1 MADDSLHPLLATQRQ
16 RSLIL
21 RVIRFVFFIIIVTV
35 ALVTLFNEAGP
46 PGTETGISLEVPW
59 WLPVIIAVGLFAV
72 ALLIDLAT
80 PNKKIST
87 ISGVFLGLFAG
98 LLATV
103 ALSLLLD
110 LVLGAWL
117 PANIVVNFKAFTG
130 LIKLLIGISLCYLGI
145 VTVLQ
150 TQDEFRLVIPYVE
163 FSKQIRGV
171 KPLLVD
177 TSALVDGRIVDLA
190 ASGLLQSTIII
201 PRFVIQELQT
211 LADSQDKLKR
221 SRGRRGLDAVGKLQ
235 RTGRVDVAIEEPVG
249 LPVALPGPTGVAT
262 IGSGGLTVDQALVE
276 LAQQLS
282 ARIVTTDTGL
292 ARVAQIQGLI
302 VLNLHDLAAA
312 MRQNLIPGE
321 SLTLGIVRKGE
332 MPGQGVAYLEDGTMV
347 VVEKAADRIG
357 GEVNAVVVSTMQT
370 AGGRMVFARL
380 SGGDLAG
387 SASSDQ
393 QLAGFPTSSAPHER
407 QHHAAEGETIT
418 DAAGPVPSHT
428 DGAVSDAALR
438 QATNFAD
445 SSDSS
450 FSSDS
455 PRTANA
461 ANAVHTADPA
471 SSERIPP
478 VEDHPSASGTTPP
491 ATGRPHGSFVRR
503 EPTGRNPRR

>member
-1 MADDSLHPLLATQRQ
+1 MADDFLHPLLATQRQ

-21 RVIRFVFFIIIVTV
+21 RVIRFVFFILIVTV

-103 ALSLLLD
+103 ALALLLD

-117 PANIVVNFKAFTG
+117 PANIVAQFKAFTG

-163 FSKQIRGV
+163 FSKQVRGV

-190 ASGLLQSTIII
+190 ASGLFQSTIVI

-249 LPVALPGPTGVAT
+249 LPVALPGPTGVAPV
-262 IGSGGLTVDQALVE
+262 GSGGLTVDQALVE

-321 SLTLGIVRKGE
+321 SLVLEIVRKGE
-332 MPGQGVAYLEDGTMV
+332 LSGQGVAYLDDGTMV

-357 GEVNAVVVSTMQT
+357 NEVSAVVVSTMQT
-370 AGGRMVFARL
+370 AGGRMVFARA
-380 SGGDLAG
+380 SGGE
-387 SASSDQ
+387 ASSGTQ
-393 QLAGFPTSSAPHER
+393 SEPPHGPVAEQHTSDALGAIG
-407 QHHAAEGETIT
+407 HAAAES
-418 DAAGPVPSHT
+418 AAPAASNEAHAPTENNTAAATRHAEQAEPVRVESSVPPHT
-428 DGAVSDAALR
+428 GAVEA
-438 QATNFAD
+438 QAGQ
-445 SSDSS
+445 
-450 FSSDS
+450 
-455 PRTANA
+455 
-461 ANAVHTADPA
+461 A
-471 SSERIPP
+471 SSGGTAQTQPP
-478 VEDHPSASGTTPP
+478 
-491 ATGRPHGSFVRR
+491 RPHAPFTRR